1 MRTETRMPNPESR
14 IPIRS
19 WLSVLVIAATAV
31 AGAVGCGTS
40 SSKGQLYCVTGKVVD
55 AATRLPLA
63 NAQLRLMAAVN
74 VDVDVSRLPR
84 IGETA
89 PTGSGV
95 NNLTGVGRTAPDGT
109 YELKL
114 ARGFDVMRRARRIH
128 IEAGMPGYEVS
139 GVDVPVPTVRKDEY
153 EAPTIFLTRR
163 MPTGSTFTPGP
174 PGTPP
179 SEKPIPWQ

>member
-1 MRTETRMPNPESR
+1 
-14 IPIRS
+14 
-19 WLSVLVIAATAV
+19 LVIASLLA
-31 AGAVGCGTS
+31 AVGCGTS
-40 SSKGQLYCVTGKVVD
+40 SSKGQLYCVTGKVID
-55 AATRLPLA
+55 ATTRLPLA

-74 VDVDVSRLPR
+74 VDVDVSRLPK

-89 PTGSGV
+89 PAGTGIS
-95 NNLTGVGRTAPDGT
+95 NLSGVGRTAGDGT

-114 ARGFDVMRRARRIH
+114 ARGFDVMRRAKRIR

-153 EAPTIFLTRR
+153 EAPTIYLTRR

-174 PGTPP
+174 AGSPLP
-179 SEKPIPWQ
+179 EKPIPWQ